1 MSKNEMLNCEGI
13 EYNAANIQSGL
24 FHGIKK
30 TRDIM
35 GRSIIYG
42 VPEIILSHSMNCFL
56 SDTLLFNIK

>member
-42 VPEIILSHSMNCFL
+42 VPEIILSHSMNCF
-56 SDTLLFNIK
+56 